1 MQKDL
6 RVNPD
11 ELRAAATR
19 WQMIGTDLD
28 EGVAPKVNLAQTWP
42 SAAATDG
49 IHAQAAAATEAFQA
63 RIGDTA
69 AASHGAANTYQ
80 NHEATVGLGEFKDL
94 IGAITSPI
102 SNLAG
107 MVSGS
112 IGSLNAVTG
121 MLGSVSSAA
130 VSSSSSLVNNL
141 TGVLSHAGS
150 PPHTPPVPVSIDTPA
165 MQAPTDTPPAP
176 GPTATA
182 PVPVPIDPPPK
193 QVGTGVVE

>member
-19 WQMIGTDLD
+19 WQTIGSDLGAD
-28 EGVAPKVNLAQTWP
+28 GAPRVNLANTWP
-42 SAAATDG
+42 TAAATDG
-49 IHAQAAAATEAFQA
+49 IHTQTTAATEAFQA

-69 AASHGAANTYQ
+69 AASEGAASTYQ
-80 NHEATVGLGEFKDL
+80 NHETTVGLGEFKDL
-94 IGAITSPI
+94 ISLITSPI

-107 MVSGS
+107 TISGS

-130 VSSSSSLVNNL
+130 VSSSSSLVNNV
-141 TGVLSHAGS
+141 TGMLSHAGS
-150 PPHTPPVPVSIDTPA
+150 PSHTPAVPVSIDTP
-165 MQAPTDTPPAP
+165 PEPA
-176 GPTATA
+176 PTATA
-182 PVPVPIDPPPK
+182 SVPGPTTSVPGPIDPPAK
-193 QVGTGVVE
+193 QVGTGAVE

>member
-19 WQMIGTDLD
+19 WQTIGSDLGED
-28 EGVAPKVNLAQTWP
+28 GAPRVNLAQTWP

-80 NHEATVGLGEFKDL
+80 NHEATVGVGEFKDL

-150 PPHTPPVPVSIDTPA
+150 PPHTPTVPVASDTPA
-165 MQAPTDTPPAP
+165 MPAPTDTPPAP
-176 GPTATA
+176 GPTAPA
-182 PVPVPIDPPPK
+182 PALIDHPPK

>member
-49 IHAQAAAATEAFQA
+49 IHAEAAAATEAFQA

-80 NHEATVGLGEFKDL
+80 NHEATVGLDEFKDL

-107 MVSGS
+107 TISGS

-150 PPHTPPVPVSIDTPA
+150 PPHTQAVPVS
-165 MQAPTDTPPAP
+165 TDTPPAP

-182 PVPVPIDPPPK
+182 PVPGPIDPPPK
-193 QVGTGVVE
+193 HVGIGAVE